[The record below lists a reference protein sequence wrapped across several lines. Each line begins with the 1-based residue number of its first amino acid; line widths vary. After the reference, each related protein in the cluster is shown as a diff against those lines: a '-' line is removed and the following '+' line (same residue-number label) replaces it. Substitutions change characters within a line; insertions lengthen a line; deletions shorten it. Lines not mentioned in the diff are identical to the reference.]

1 MTFFFKRIYFQ
12 LCACVWGYVQV
23 GTGAH
28 RGQKRVL
35 DSLELKLWVFVRCRT
50 WVLGTQLGLYKNS
63 MYSHH

>member
-1 MTFFFKRIYFQ
+1 M
-12 LCACVWGYVQV
+12 CACVWGYVQV

-35 DSLELKLWVFVRCRT
+35 DSLELELWVFVRCRT

-63 MYSHH
+63 TYSYH